1 MTRRH
6 TTPDTAAQGSSVLYV
21 RVSTDEQARTGVSL
35 DAQEERLRAYCT
47 MRELV
52 VATVIREEGVSG
64 SKPLAKRPGGKR
76 LLDTIAAG
84 EATNVVALKLDR
96 LFRNTADAL
105 TTTATWDR
113 AGVGMHLVDYGGA
126 AIDTRT
132 AVGRMMLTMMAGFAQ
147 FQRDT
152 ISENTRTA
160 LTYKRD
166 HGRASGPTPYGY
178 DRVGDDLVPN
188 VPEQA
193 TIAQVRAWRD
203 EGLSL
208 RAIAARLT
216 DAGTPTKRGGKWY
229 PRTVSLLLDDDLAH
243 TVADPASSAIKRPK

>member
-6 TTPDTAAQGSSVLYV
+6 TTPEAAAGGPAVLYV

-35 DAQEERLRAYCT
+35 AAQEERLRAYCV
-47 MRELV
+47 MRALPVAAV
-52 VATVIREEGVSG
+52 VREEGVSG
-64 SKPLAKRPGGKR
+64 AKPLAARPGGID
-76 LLDTIAAG
+76 LLATIASG

-105 TTTATWDR
+105 TTTAAWDR
-113 AGVGMHLVDYGGA
+113 ACVGLHLVDYGGA
-126 AIDTRT
+126 AIDTRSAT
-132 AVGRMMLTMMAGFAQ
+132 GRMMLTMLAGFAQ

-160 LTYKRD
+160 LTFKRD
-166 HGRASGPTPYGY
+166 HGRVSGPIPFGY
-178 DRVGDDLVPN
+178 VRDGDHVVP
-188 VPEQA
+188 VPAEQA

-203 EGLSL
+203 DGLSL

-216 DAGTPTKRGGKWY
+216 EAAIPTKHGGKWW
-229 PRTVSLLLDDDLAH
+229 PGTVSLLLDDDLADAAPV
-243 TVADPASSAIKRPK
+243 TP

>member
-6 TTPDTAAQGSSVLYV
+6 TTPDTATDGPAVLYV

-47 MRELV
+47 MRGLTVASV
-52 VATVIREEGVSG
+52 VREEGVSG
-64 SKPLAKRPGGKR
+64 AKPLAKRPGGAQV
-76 LLDTIAAG
+76 LQTIAAG

-105 TTTATWDR
+105 TITQTWDH
-113 AGVGMHLVDYGGA
+113 AGVALHLVDYGGA
-126 AIDTRT
+126 AIDTRS
-132 AVGRMMLTMMAGFAQ
+132 AVGRMMLTMLAGFAQ

-166 HGRASGPTPYGY
+166 HGRVSGTVPYGY
-178 DRVGDDLVPN
+178 EREGDTLVP
-188 VPEQA
+188 VPAEQA
-193 TIAQVRAWRD
+193 TIAKVQDWRGK
-203 EGLSL
+203 GLSL

-216 DAGTPTKRGGKWY
+216 EDGTPTKRGGKWH
-229 PRTVSLLLDDDLAH
+229 PRTVSLLLDDDLEHAEGK
-243 TVADPASSAIKRPK
+243 S